1 MSEQQSNPKVKEIYL
16 RGALDMCE
24 KQIATLN
31 GFRDNLELQIQDA
44 RDEYALERKTQA
56 DFCGQQQEGLNCD
69 N

>member
-1 MSEQQSNPKVKEIYL
+1 
-16 RGALDMCE
+16 MCE